1 MLLLKRI
8 FKFQKRKKTVIFAV
22 KKRKPVLPHSVQI
35 FDLGKYL
42 WASREK
48 RQMEKNFFEKKT
60 ASRNAV
66 NCNISTQSIPLD
78 RNDDDDDDDAKHWL
92 KLHLLLERILTLKH
106 KINGILEYFF
116 KISDKFIAYFLPF
129 TFKSTL
135 IIKWRNTKNIRNFTC
150 FSMLCVLLIKW

>member
-42 WASREK
+42 WASRVK
-48 RQMEKNFFEKKT
+48 TKMKKIFFIKKT

-78 RNDDDDDDDAKHWL
+78 RNDDERNIDSNSICCSNGAQQHWTV
-92 KLHLLLERILTLKH
+92 KSMRFQRWIYVKISVAIGSIFGHLLTKTCLFNFETRKYSEFYLHWRK
-106 KINGILEYFF
+106 
-116 KISDKFIAYFLPF
+116 AYAY
-129 TFKSTL
+129 
-135 IIKWRNTKNIRNFTC
+135 
-150 FSMLCVLLIKW
+150 LIKW